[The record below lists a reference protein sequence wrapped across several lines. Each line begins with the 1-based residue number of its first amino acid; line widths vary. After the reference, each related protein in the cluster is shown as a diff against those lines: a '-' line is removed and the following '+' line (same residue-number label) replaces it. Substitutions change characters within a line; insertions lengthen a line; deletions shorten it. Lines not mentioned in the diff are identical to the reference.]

1 MRDMKRS
8 VLCFIAVLAFVSC
21 ALPKTITTD
30 ELRSH
35 LLSALSLA
43 SETDLFIGQIEEG
56 RVLQR
61 FRIAHA
67 DYLREE
73 ARRQA
78 QELRESRSDSRQTR
92 TLALCAEQL
101 EHLIHELTLIRVPN
115 HDETLPAARQR
126 VEAIR
131 EALRAAEASL

>member
-1 MRDMKRS
+1 MKRS
-8 VLCFIAVLAFVSC
+8 VLCLTAVLVFGSC
-21 ALPKTITTD
+21 APVKTITAD

-56 RVLQR
+56 RLLRQ
-61 FRIAHA
+61 FRIGHA

-78 QELRESRSDSRQTR
+78 QEMRESRSDSGDTK
-92 TLALCAEQL
+92 AHGLCAEQL
-101 EHLIHELTLIRVPN
+101 ELLIHELTLIRVPD
-115 HDETLPAARQR
+115 HDETLPEACQR
-126 VEAIR
+126 VQAIR